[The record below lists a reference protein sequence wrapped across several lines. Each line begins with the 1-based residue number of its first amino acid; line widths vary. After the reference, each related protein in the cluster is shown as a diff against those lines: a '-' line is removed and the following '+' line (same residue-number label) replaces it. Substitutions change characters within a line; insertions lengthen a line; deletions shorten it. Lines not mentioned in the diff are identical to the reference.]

1 LAAEAE
7 LAEAAA
13 ASQSIKLDHL
23 RSFKSNQDF
32 PGMGSRETKNVFLQK
47 RTKNNMFI
55 YQAFFQ
61 NYLTENFEKT
71 KLYRLKCIN

>member
-7 LAEAAA
+7 VAEAAA

-55 YQAFFQ
+55 YQAFFPKLFDQ
-61 NYLTENFEKT
+61 KLRENKV
-71 KLYRLKCIN
+71 I